1 MIRLIC
7 IFTVAASA
15 LTFAIPAS
23 AASTV
28 SVSMTFAE
36 AAHPDYLSGCP
47 VFPEGFCGRGQVI
60 PFGQATEMISFGGG
74 CDGSCDLRTITLTS
88 GDQLVLEETFVGGVC
103 PSGSCH
109 HGPVEGGGTG
119 LVTDVVIDG
128 SGVFFGA
135 SGTLTGTVRGATSN
149 ARPAGESSVK
159 LSGTLA
165 YS

>member
-1 MIRLIC
+1 MGRFGIGVR
-7 IFTVAASA
+7 VRRPH
-15 LTFAIPAS
+15 PATLGG
-23 AASTV
+23 AASTHHT
-28 SVSMTFAE
+28 SNTANPLWKASRLCLT
-36 AAHPDYLSGCP
+36 LGWIGC
-47 VFPEGFCGRGQVI
+47 G
-60 PFGQATEMISFGGG
+60 
-74 CDGSCDLRTITLTS
+74 GSCDLRTITLMT

-119 LVTDVVIDG
+119 TLTDVVIDEN
-128 SGVFFGA
+128 GVFFGA

-149 ARPAGESSVK
+149 VRHTGGSSVK

>member
-7 IFTVAASA
+7 ILTVASLSLA
-15 LTFAIPAS
+15 LAIPAN
-23 AASTV
+23 AASTL

-36 AAHPDYLSGCP
+36 AAHPDYVSGCP

-74 CDGSCDLRTITLTS
+74 CAGSCDLRTITLSS

-119 LVTDVVIDG
+119 IVTDVVIDG
-128 SGVFFGA
+128 NGVFFGA
-135 SGTLTGTVRGATSN
+135 SGTLMGTVRGATSN
-149 ARPAGESSVK
+149 ARPAGASSVK
-159 LSGTLA
+159 LSGMLA

>member
-1 MIRLIC
+1 MARLIC
-7 IFTVAASA
+7 TLTVAALS
-15 LTFAIPAS
+15 LTLTIPAH

-28 SVSMTFAE
+28 SMSMTFAE
-36 AAHPDYLSGCP
+36 AAHPNYLSGCP
-47 VFPEGFCGRGQVI
+47 VFPEGFCGRGQVV

-74 CDGSCDLRTITLTS
+74 CGGSCDLRTITLTS
-88 GDQLVLEETFVGGVC
+88 DDQLVLEETFVGGVC

-119 LVTDVVIDG
+119 TLTDIVIDG
-128 SGVFFGA
+128 TGLFFGA

-149 ARPAGESSVK
+149 VRPAGGSSVQ

-165 YS
+165 YR